1 MRVLRIECYC
11 EACYFRA
18 VRASTNT
25 PSHII
30 RYGFLLEKQLN
41 ISPHCGAR
49 TEAGQSLPQTK
60 YPELD
65 VSRVER
71 ERRQMQ
77 IEVPQVRLCLET
89 PRSVA
94 RVESLATCPFC
105 LPPAPSWCSSQIQAE
120 ALLCQAEAL
129 LCLAEEREL
138 GFACVAVQA
147 VHRRSKPNP

>member
-1 MRVLRIECYC
+1 
-11 EACYFRA
+11 
-18 VRASTNT
+18 
-25 PSHII
+25 
-30 RYGFLLEKQLN
+30 
-41 ISPHCGAR
+41 
-49 TEAGQSLPQTK
+49 
-60 YPELD
+60 
-65 VSRVER
+65 
-71 ERRQMQ
+71 MQ

-129 LCLAEEREL
+129 LCQAEALLCLAEEREL

>member
-1 MRVLRIECYC
+1 MLFPCSPCIDEYTFTYYTIRLYVRKAIEHFTALRCAHRGRSE
-11 EACYFRA
+11 
-18 VRASTNT
+18 
-25 PSHII
+25 P
-30 RYGFLLEKQLN
+30 
-41 ISPHCGAR
+41 P
-49 TEAGQSLPQTK
+49 TK

-71 ERRQMQ
+71 ERRRMQ

-129 LCLAEEREL
+129 LCQAEALLCLAEEREL